1 MSEHNLPL
9 RGRTFLAGKI
19 ISNFGQSS
27 IDCIIRRISDDG
39 ATIEVESAFGVPEH
53 FHLRVS
59 NEDAPRPCQ
68 RKWQSE
74 KQIGVAF
81 ETVEA
86 GKTARAA
93 KTDAPVHPERRGGD
107 GIVRG
112 QLLAL
117 RAALD
122 EMDVGVVL
130 LDHDLRSQFINR
142 AFRRMWA
149 LPDAVADRH
158 PPFITLMYH
167 GRDTNAYQVP
177 ADELDAYIAERLR
190 RVSDGVPTPIDLRR
204 SNGEIVRMECA
215 VLPDG
220 GRMLS
225 YTDVTDIVRHSDEL
239 ETLRYALD
247 HVSEGVVLLDA
258 DLNARFLNRRMRRFW
273 GVTDERAASH
283 PSYASLIANAP
294 HARDR
299 GMTPEELEAF
309 FAGRVAAVR
318 SGSEPLRD
326 LKTTDGRH
334 IRAHCDVLQNNG
346 RMLTFCDVT
355 DLVRNAEQLERL
367 ATIDSMTGLYNRR
380 HFLDQADAE
389 WSRFQRH
396 QRPLSMLMIDID
408 HFKQV
413 NDRYGHAVGDETLI
427 AVAQACAGGKR
438 QSDIVGRLGGEE
450 FAILLPETELAQAA
464 IVADRLRAAIA
475 GQVVTAHKVQFKVT
489 ASIGIAAAS
498 VSMSGIDALMRAAD
512 QALYQAKAKGRNC
525 VVPWSPPESPKLA
538 AE

>member
-86 GKTARAA
+86 GKTARTARP
-93 KTDAPVHPERRGGD
+93 DAPVHPERRGGD

-204 SNGEIVRMECA
+204 SNGEIVRMDCA

-475 GQVVTAHKVQFKVT
+475 GQVMTAHKVQFKVT